1 MKYQE
6 LHDVN
11 HLLAVRRNRGNII
24 KLCIRSALYLHQN
37 SANWALIK
45 CCFLCIGADSHIVS

>member
-24 KLCIRSALYLHQN
+24 KLCIKSAPYLHQN
-37 SANWALIK
+37 SLNWALLGY
-45 CCFLCIGADSHIVS
+45 CFYALVLR